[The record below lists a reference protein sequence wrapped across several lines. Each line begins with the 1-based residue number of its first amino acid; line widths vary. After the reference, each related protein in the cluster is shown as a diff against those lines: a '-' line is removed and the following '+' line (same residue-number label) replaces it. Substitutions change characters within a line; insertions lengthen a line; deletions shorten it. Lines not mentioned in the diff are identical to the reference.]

1 MNAEYDFKNIEPKWQ
16 KYWRENKLFKMHEDS
31 PKPKYYCLMMFPYPS
46 AELHVGHGRNYIIG
60 DVLAR
65 YKIMK
70 GFNVLAPMGWDAFG
84 LPAENAAIKQNI
96 HPKESTWNN
105 IRRMKEQLGNW
116 GAEYDWDR
124 EFASCEPLYCK
135 WTQWLFLQ
143 LYNKGLAY
151 KKAAAVNWCPSCA
164 TVLAN
169 EQVINGEC
177 ERCST
182 EVAQRNLEQ
191 WFFRITDYAEEL
203 LDMSRLGDWPER
215 VKIMQTNWIG
225 KSHGVTIDFRLAE
238 TDEIVPSFTTRPD
251 TVFGVTYHVLAPEH
265 PLVERLT
272 RGTPLEKEVADFV
285 ERCRRMDRIKRV
297 SAEVE
302 KEGMFIGH
310 HIINPVNNERV
321 PLWIANYALMDY
333 GTGAVMAVP
342 GHDQRDFEFA
352 KKYDLP
358 IKMVVQKPDGS
369 LREDA
374 MTEAFEDDGVTINSG
389 QFDGM
394 STPETI
400 EKIGIWMEEQGIGKR
415 GVNYR
420 IRDWL
425 ISRQR
430 YWGAPIPIVYCE
442 TCGEEP
448 VPEEELP
455 VYLPEDVEFKP
466 TGESPLAS
474 HPGFVNTTCPKCGGP
489 AKRETDTMD
498 TFMDSSWYYMRF
510 LSPHDEKRVFD
521 SDLVNK
527 WLPVDQYIGGIEH
540 AILHLLYSRFFTKVL
555 RDLEIIDFHEPFHN
569 LFTQGMVIK
578 DGAKMSKSKGNVVSP
593 DKLIAK
599 YGADTVRI
607 YTLFVGPPD
616 KDAEW
621 NDRAVEGAYRF
632 LGRVWRLIHQH
643 LERVRESDDAV
654 PAELSDAER
663 ELRRIVHASTK
674 KVTDDIELRFHFNT
688 AISALMEMVNA
699 LYAADLEGMNP
710 AVIKEAF
717 EKLVALLHPMAPHI
731 CEELWF
737 RLGHSES
744 LLREEWP
751 TYDKDAIKAD
761 EIVVVVQVNGKVRS
775 RVIVSSDTAEE
786 DVKKAALEDSKVQSH
801 INDKKVKKVIV
812 VPRKLVNIVA
822 K

>member
-1 MNAEYDFKNIEPKWQ
+1 MSAAYDFKSIEPKWQ
-16 KYWRENKLFKMHEDS
+16 KYWREKKLFKMREDA
-31 PKPKYYCLMMFPYPS
+31 PGPKYYCLMMFPYPS

-65 YKIMK
+65 YKMMN

-105 IRRMKEQLGNW
+105 IGRMKKQLSRW
-116 GAEYDWDR
+116 GVEYDWDR

-143 LYNKGLAY
+143 FYRKGLAY
-151 KKAAAVNWCPSCA
+151 KKEAAVNWCPSCK

-182 EVAQRNLEQ
+182 EVTPRDLAQ
-191 WFFRITDYAEEL
+191 WFFKITDYAEEL
-203 LDMSRLGDWPER
+203 LDMSHLGDWPER

-225 KSHGVTIDFRLAE
+225 KSHGVTINFRLAD
-238 TDEIVPSFTTRPD
+238 TDDPVPCYTTRPD
-251 TVFGVTYHVLAPEH
+251 TVFGVTYLVLAPEH

-272 RGTPLEKEVADFV
+272 KGSEIEAEVRAFV
-285 ERCRRMDRIKRV
+285 DKCRRMDRIKRT
-297 SAEVE
+297 SEGSE
-302 KEGMFIGH
+302 KEGMFIGK
-310 HIINPVNNERV
+310 HIINPVNGERV
-321 PLWIANYALMDY
+321 PLWIANYALMEY

-342 GHDQRDFEFA
+342 AHDQRDFEFA
-352 KKYDLP
+352 REYGLP
-358 IKMVVQKPDGS
+358 IRVVVQKPDGS
-369 LREDA
+369 LHEDT
-374 MTEAFEDDGVTINSG
+374 MTEAFEGDGTGANSA
-389 QFDGM
+389 QFDGLP
-394 STPETI
+394 TPEVKD
-400 EKIGIWMEEQGIGKR
+400 KIGAWMEEQRTGER

-420 IRDWL
+420 LRDWL

-430 YWGAPIPIVYCE
+430 YWGAPIPIVYCD
-442 TCGEEP
+442 TCGIVA
-448 VPEEELP
+448 VPEEDLP
-455 VYLPEDVEFKP
+455 IFLPEKIEFKP
-466 TGESPLAS
+466 TGESPLAQC
-474 HPGFVNTTCPKCGGP
+474 PEFVNTTCPSCGGP

-510 LSPHDEKRVFD
+510 LSPQDEDRVFD

-555 RDLEIIDFHEPFHN
+555 RDLELVDFHEPFHN
-569 LFTQGMVIK
+569 LFTQGMIIK

-593 DKLIAK
+593 DELIEK

-607 YTLFVGPPD
+607 YTLFIGPPD

-632 LGRVWRLIHQH
+632 LGRVWRLVHRHID
-643 LERVRESDDAV
+643 RAKESDGV
-654 PAELSDAER
+654 FPASLSEDER
-663 ELRRIVHASTK
+663 EIRRMTHATIKRVSTD
-674 KVTDDIELRFHFNT
+674 VEDRFHYNT

-699 LYAADLEGMNP
+699 LYAIDVENANP
-710 AVIKEAF
+710 AIVKEAL
-717 EKLVALLHPMAPHI
+717 EMLVTLLYPMAPHI

-737 RLGHSES
+737 ELGHSES
-744 LLREEWP
+744 LLLERWP
-751 TYDKDAIKAD
+751 SYDEDAIKTD
-761 EIVVVVQVNGKVRS
+761 EVLVVVQVNGKVRS
-775 RVIVSSDTAEE
+775 RVTVPADCDEE
-786 DVKKAALEDSKVQSH
+786 GLKKAALADSKVQSYTAAKN
-801 INDKKVKKVIV
+801 IRKIIV
-812 VPRKLVNIVA
+812 VPKKLVNIVA
-822 K
+822 N

>member
-1 MNAEYDFKNIEPKWQ
+1 MNTEYDFKNIEPKWQ

-31 PKPKYYCLMMFPYPS
+31 PKPKFYCLMMFPYPS

-105 IRRMKEQLGNW
+105 IRRMKEQLSQW
-116 GAEYDWDR
+116 GTEYDWDR
-124 EFASCEPLYCK
+124 EFASCEPSYCK

-143 LYNKGLAY
+143 LYKKGLAY

-191 WFFRITDYAEEL
+191 WFFKITDYAEEL
-203 LDMSRLGDWPER
+203 LDMSRLDGWPER

-238 TDEIVPSFTTRPD
+238 TDEIVPCYTTRPD

-272 RGTPLEKEVADFV
+272 RGTPLEKEVAAFV

-369 LREDA
+369 LSENA
-374 MTEAFEDDGVTINSG
+374 MTEAFEGDGVTVNSG
-389 QFDGM
+389 KFNGM

-400 EKIGIWMEEQGIGKR
+400 KKIGIWMEEQGIGKR

-420 IRDWL
+420 LRDWL

-455 VYLPEDVEFKP
+455 IYLPEDVEFKP

-555 RDLEIIDFHEPFHN
+555 RDLKIIDFHEPFHN

-593 DKLIAK
+593 DELIEK

-654 PAELSDAER
+654 PAELNDAER

-710 AVIKEAF
+710 AVVKEAF
-717 EKLVALLHPMAPHI
+717 EKLVALLYPMAPHI
-731 CEELWF
+731 CEELWI

-751 TYDKDAIKAD
+751 TYDKDAVKTD

-775 RVIVSSDTAEE
+775 RVTVSSDTAEE
-786 DVKKAALEDSKVQSH
+786 DVKKAALEDSKVQIH
-801 INDKKVKKVIV
+801 INDKEVKKVIV